1 MGLKDAEKQVD
12 RAFTRD
18 SYIGQSFEN
27 AFGGATSFLRL
38 KYTKE
43 LSNVDLAITGIP
55 FDQAVTNRP
64 GSRFGPRA
72 IREASTLQPFD
83 PIYGWEDFDPM
94 SEISMVDYGDIAY
107 DYAKVS
113 EFPQILEDHVSTILG
128 KCSGCISLGGDHFIS
143 YPILKAYRKKFG
155 KPLALLQ
162 FDAHSDTWPDDDMHR
177 IDHGTM
183 FYKAVKQGLI
193 DPKKSVQVGIRTY
206 NSDTLGVN
214 IIDAREVFEIG
225 PGKTAEKIKSIL
237 GDTPTY
243 LTFDIDCLDPAYA
256 PGTGTP
262 VWGGLSSIQASIIL
276 RDLAGINMVG
286 GDVVEVAPQ
295 YDLSG
300 ATAIAGAHAVH
311 ELICIW
317 GWNKKR
323 RAK

>member
-1 MGLKDAEKQVD
+1 
-12 RAFTRD
+12 
-18 SYIGQSFEN
+18 
-27 AFGGATSFLRL
+27 
-38 KYTKE
+38 
-43 LSNVDLAITGIP
+43 
-55 FDQAVTNRP
+55 
-64 GSRFGPRA
+64 
-72 IREASTLQPFD
+72 
-83 PIYGWEDFDPM
+83 
-94 SEISMVDYGDIAY
+94 
-107 DYAKVS
+107 
-113 EFPQILEDHVSTILG
+113 
-128 KCSGCISLGGDHFIS
+128 
-143 YPILKAYRKKFG
+143 
-155 KPLALLQ
+155 
-162 FDAHSDTWPDDDMHR
+162 
-177 IDHGTM
+177 
-183 FYKAVKQGLI
+183 
-193 DPKKSVQVGIRTY
+193 
-206 NSDTLGVN
+206 
-214 IIDAREVFEIG
+214 
-225 PGKTAEKIKSIL
+225 L

>member
-1 MGLKDAEKQVD
+1 
-12 RAFTRD
+12 
-18 SYIGQSFEN
+18 
-27 AFGGATSFLRL
+27 
-38 KYTKE
+38 
-43 LSNVDLAITGIP
+43 
-55 FDQAVTNRP
+55 
-64 GSRFGPRA
+64 
-72 IREASTLQPFD
+72 
-83 PIYGWEDFDPM
+83 
-94 SEISMVDYGDIAY
+94 
-107 DYAKVS
+107 
-113 EFPQILEDHVSTILG
+113 
-128 KCSGCISLGGDHFIS
+128 
-143 YPILKAYRKKFG
+143 
-155 KPLALLQ
+155 
-162 FDAHSDTWPDDDMHR
+162 MHR

-225 PGKTAEKIKSIL
+225 PGKTVEKIKSIL

-300 ATAIAGAHAVH
+300 ATAIAGAHVVH
-311 ELICIW
+311 DLICVW
-317 GWNKKR
+317 GWNKKHQT
-323 RAK
+323 K